1 MKAAAPSIF
10 TLIRESTR
18 KSSNLDAIRELLAED
33 PSLVNA
39 VAPKKLAD
47 IRGMSPLQVALCTG
61 WHADIAWYLLDHGAD
76 VNYRPEKKWSTESH
90 PALFDAVNVAL
101 WNARRYAWDGRPT
114 PPLNLVWLHTTEEAD
129 ESFALLERM
138 VRMGADV
145 NQPDYDNRNAL
156 FEAVATANFLCPS
169 KDPATGEFYPGKTMT
184 PEMRE
189 DFRWVIGFLLRCGAD
204 TGCVSS
210 FLKKTVAQYFRT
222 EFVWTICGDLFE

>member
-61 WHADIAWYLLDHGAD
+61 WHADIAWYLQDHGAD

-90 PALFDAVNVAL
+90 
-101 WNARRYAWDGRPT
+101 RPSLTRSTWPFGT
-114 PPLNLVWLHTTEEAD
+114 PGATPGTAGPLP
-129 ESFALLERM
+129 R
-138 VRMGADV
+138 
-145 NQPDYDNRNAL
+145 
-156 FEAVATANFLCPS
+156 
-169 KDPATGEFYPGKTMT
+169 
-184 PEMRE
+184 
-189 DFRWVIGFLLRCGAD
+189 
-204 TGCVSS
+204 
-210 FLKKTVAQYFRT
+210 
-222 EFVWTICGDLFE
+222 

>member
-61 WHADIAWYLLDHGAD
+61 WHADLLDHGAD

-90 PALFDAVNVAL
+90 
-101 WNARRYAWDGRPT
+101 RPSLTRSTWPFGT
-114 PPLNLVWLHTTEEAD
+114 PGATPGTAGPLP
-129 ESFALLERM
+129 R
-138 VRMGADV
+138 
-145 NQPDYDNRNAL
+145 
-156 FEAVATANFLCPS
+156 
-169 KDPATGEFYPGKTMT
+169 
-184 PEMRE
+184 
-189 DFRWVIGFLLRCGAD
+189 
-204 TGCVSS
+204 
-210 FLKKTVAQYFRT
+210 
-222 EFVWTICGDLFE
+222 